1 MIRGILALAT
11 LALLISTSAA
21 AQKMYRWVDKDGNVH
36 YSDSVPPEHNDQ
48 ARERL
53 NDQGV
58 VVEETARAKTKEELA
73 EEAAKLAEA
82 EAYRQQL
89 LEQKRKDDVLRASYT
104 SEEDIQRNRDKKIA
118 GIDRMMAITTA
129 SMSSNQKALSK
140 LVNRAADLE
149 RAGKPV
155 SDALKSQI
163 DNIRGQIAG
172 QEDQLARRE
181 AEKEEAEA
189 QYQFELNRYRE
200 MEKRY
205 EVYSSI
211 EGLED

>member
-11 LALLISTSAA
+11 LALLLSTGAA

-48 ARERL
+48 ARDRL

-82 EAYRQQL
+82 EAYRKQL
-89 LEQKRKDDVLRASYT
+89 LEQKRQDDVLRASYT
-104 SEEDIQRNRDKKIA
+104 SEDDIQRNRDKKIA

-129 SMSSNQKALSK
+129 SMTSNQKALSK

-163 DNIRGQIAG
+163 DNIRGQISG

-181 AEKEEAEA
+181 AEKQEAEA

-200 MEKRY
+200 MQKRY

-211 EGLED
+211 EGLEE

>member
-1 MIRGILALAT
+1 MIRGILVLAT

-58 VVEETARAKTKEELA
+58 VVEETERAKTKEELA
-73 EEAAKLAEA
+73 EAAAKVAEA
-82 EAYRQQL
+82 EAYRKQL

-104 SEEDIQRNRDKKIA
+104 SEEDITRNRDKKIA
-118 GIDRMMAITTA
+118 GIDRMMAITQA
-129 SMSSNQKALSK
+129 SMNSNQKALSK

-163 DNIRGQIAG
+163 DNIRGQISG
-172 QEDQLARRE
+172 QEAQLARRE
-181 AEKEEAEA
+181 AEKEEAES

-200 MEKRY
+200 MQKRY

-211 EGLED
+211 DGLD